1 MKYFLIF
8 TALLV
13 FGSFHNLLIAQ
24 DQPIKPESLTAE
36 TFKQK
41 VFNYEKNKETW
52 VFNGKIPC
60 IIDFYAD
67 WCKPCKMVAPIME
80 ELANDYKG
88 KVNVYK
94 VNTDQQKELASLFNI
109 RSIPSVMFCP
119 MEGKPQMTTG
129 AYSKDQYKKYIDQ
142 FIFNITETKNQ

>member
-8 TALLV
+8 TALIV
-13 FGSFHNLLIAQ
+13 FGTGPYKLNAQ
-24 DQPIKPESLTAE
+24 DQHIKPEALTVE

-41 VFNYEKNKETW
+41 VFNYEKNKEAW
-52 VFNGKIPC
+52 IFNGKIPC
-60 IIDFYAD
+60 IVDFYAD

-80 ELANDYKG
+80 ELANEYKG
-88 KVNVYK
+88 KINVYK

-109 RSIPSVMFCP
+109 RSIPSIMFCP

-129 AYSKDQYKKYIDQ
+129 AYSKEQYKKYIDQ
-142 FIFNITETKNQ
+142 FIFNVNPAKTP